1 MADDATPADRMDPG
15 VPDPVGY
22 EPPTVDDL
30 GTLEEL
36 TAGVG
41 RGNNEQQSRS

>member
-1 MADDATPADRMDPG
+1 MLDEKTDRPA
-15 VPDPVGY
+15 Y

-36 TAGVG
+36 T
-41 RGNNEQQSRS
+41 RSGANVSITEGIKS